1 MNKRKLLYIR
11 LLFAILL
18 GLAAALLRGQ
28 QPANPEPADKGRK
41 EFQIS
46 VHADM
51 VSVPITVRRPE
62 SGFVKGLPQSA
73 FHIYED
79 GKPQEIAYF
88 EQEGLPT
95 GIAVVLDISGSV
107 RSEWGAIKYATIKF
121 LENLKPEDQFSLVTF
136 NTEIRLKMDWG
147 RKTDR
152 LNSVLT
158 SIYCKDNTKLWD
170 AIWITGND
178 VFKNAKDAFA
188 KGVEYKK
195 AMIIMTDGLDNN
207 SSVSYEEALQSA
219 VRSGAAVYI
228 VSKTESIRQL
238 MEFEK
243 NNNPYISIP
252 QKEFANAEQALQT
265 LAYKTGGRMLYPNN
279 FGQLDNIYAQVDE
292 ELRNQYTVGY
302 YSTNKANDGS
312 YRNIEVRVQSPGSQV
327 SARPGYYALNDLPA
341 PASSGKK

>member
-1 MNKRKLLYIR
+1 MNKRKALYIG
-11 LLFAILL
+11 LLFALLL
-18 GLAAALLRGQ
+18 GATTALLRGQ
-28 QPANPEPADKGRK
+28 QTAKPEPADKGQK

-51 VSVPITVRRPE
+51 VSVPVTVRRSE

-95 GIAVVLDISGSV
+95 GIAVVLDISESV
-107 RSEWGAIKYATIKF
+107 RSEWGAIKFATIKF
-121 LENLKPEDQFSLVTF
+121 IENLKPEDRFSLVTF
-136 NTEIRLKMDWG
+136 NTEIRLKMNWG
-147 RKTDR
+147 QKTDQ
-152 LNSVLT
+152 LNSVLS

-170 AIWITGND
+170 AVWITSND
-178 VFKNAKDAFA
+178 VFKGTKDVFG
-188 KGVEYKK
+188 KDIEYKK
-195 AMIIMTDGLDNN
+195 AMIIMTDGLDNR
-207 SSVSYEEALQSA
+207 SYYSYDEALQAA

-228 VSKTESIRQL
+228 VSKTESIRQ
-238 MEFEK
+238 MIEFEK
-243 NNNPYISIP
+243 KDNPYLNVP
-252 QKEFANAEQALQT
+252 QKEFASATQALQT

-327 SARPGYYALNDLPA
+327 SARPGYYAPNDLPA
-341 PASSGKK
+341 PASSGKH